1 MIRAALNDGCDAKA
15 AFAALTTV
23 GDFDAFGQDNIENG
37 LTRIHDNRPA
47 RLRELDLDRQ
57 VRRLRRG
64 AAKASLCTASGGY
77 PRRSATQ
84 WRLQ

>member
-47 RLRELDLDRQ
+47 RLRDLTSTDKSVDCGAAQ
-57 VRRLRRG
+57 RRLRCALLPVDIQG
-64 AAKASLCTASGGY
+64 A
-77 PRRSATQ
+77 RQRQ